1 MPKKVLILPGDGVGK
16 EITDAATSV
25 LEAVTG
31 DAEILHGRI
40 GASAYEKTGYY
51 LPPETMELAAK
62 SDAIIATPVLNRAIE
77 KNYRDPLATLRKQL
91 DMSSVLRKFQPLGDG
106 IGVSGLDC
114 MLINCN
120 PQTVGTSK
128 EVETLNGVSV
138 EYYIDA
144 GGCRKVFRMGERIA
158 TAKQRRKIT
167 CLRDLELNPYSDA
180 MFADLFYK
188 EFAASE
194 FIIDDMDV
202 ADATSKL
209 IMDLRSPML
218 SSRPCRTATP
228 FPGLSRACAAELY
241 LTCVGYL
248 SARPAGCSCPCT
260 DRRTP
265 CRDRHRESHRLHA
278 GGGEGAGRCRSQP
291 GGRQDTLTPYVRR
304 TGRAMNTRDVGWDH
318 STSEFTYRV
327 TKLCKRSR

>member
-1 MPKKVLILPGDGVGK
+1 MPKEILILPGDGVGK
-16 EITDAATSV
+16 EITDAAASV

-31 DAEILHGRI
+31 EVEILYGKI
-40 GASAYEKTGYY
+40 GASAYEKTGYF
-51 LPPETMELAAK
+51 LPPKTMELAAK
-62 SDAIIATPVLNRAIE
+62 SDAIIATPVLNHTIE

-91 DMSSVLRKFQPLGDG
+91 DMCSVLRKFQPLGDG

-138 EYYIDA
+138 ESYIDA

-202 ADATSKL
+202 AEATSKL
-209 IMDLRSPML
+209 VLDPSFADVIV
-218 SSRPCRTATP
+218 TP
-228 FPGLSRACAAELY
+228 VPYSNAVSGVLTGMCGGAY

-248 SARPAGCSCPCT
+248 SENSGMFMPLHGPVEHLAGT
-260 DRRTP
+260 DTVNP
-265 CRDRHRESHRLHA
+265 TGCILA
-278 GGGEGAGRCRSQP
+278 GAMALDTVGLNLEADKIRNAVRSAYRK
-291 GGRQDTLTPYVRR
+291 G
-304 TGRAMNTRDVGWDH
+304 MKTRDVGGDL

-327 TKLCKRSR
+327 TKLCQRSR